1 MILKNAD
8 VLILYETLCRLMEN
22 KELKFNVKVGYF
34 MAKNKAALESIA
46 NVVYDMRRELVM
58 NYGTTDGDEI
68 QIPKESMEEL
78 NSKVEELLNVE
89 NEVDIIQVPIEMLE
103 KSEMSFEDIVGL
115 TYMILPFEQSG
126 LVIPGDVE
134 VVTYDE

>member
-8 VLILYETLCRLMEN
+8 VLILYETLSRLMEN

-103 KSEMSFEDIVGL
+103 KSEMNFEDIVGL
-115 TYMILPFEQSG
+115 TYMIQPFDSSEV
-126 LVIPGDVE
+126 LMPEKELDVIDS
-134 VVTYDE
+134 

>member
-8 VLILYETLCRLMEN
+8 VLILYETLSRLMEN

-103 KSEMSFEDIVGL
+103 KSEMNFEDIVGL

-126 LVIPGDVE
+126 LVIPGDAE
-134 VVTYDE
+134 VVTYDK